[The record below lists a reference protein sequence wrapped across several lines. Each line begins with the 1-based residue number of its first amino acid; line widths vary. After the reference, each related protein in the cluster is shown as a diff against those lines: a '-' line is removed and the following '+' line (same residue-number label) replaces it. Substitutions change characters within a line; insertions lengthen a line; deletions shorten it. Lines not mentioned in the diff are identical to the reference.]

1 MFELLITAIAVVF
14 IFMSAIQLEERFS
27 VPTPVG
33 ILSLAIGLYT
43 LAPNVLV
50 MPANETDFA
59 KLVLLLLPLL
69 ILSDTMQLN
78 LQELKENAISLFYLA
93 FVAIALSIGLG
104 YFVAGTFLSEY
115 NLSLGAIIFLFAAT
129 LATDPVAV
137 VSIFSKFKLP
147 HRLKILAEGESLFND
162 ATAVIA
168 VAYIAIPLLTGHTLT
183 VVGTT
188 LTGLMVIVGSILL
201 GVAIGFVGL
210 FFMGTR
216 QHKHIELASI
226 LLTAMFS
233 LLIAENFYVILEFIG
248 IHTHFHLSGLLT
260 IIVSILT
267 LYHVVNKLVKEAEL
281 AMNQTSESLEGFKTT
296 EKLLF
301 HQTLTSFKSNIIN
314 KERHL
319 EIKDTIQL
327 MALIANTILFVYLG
341 EIMGLD
347 LGIML
352 SYWKEI
358 LIMFT
363 ATTLI
368 RAVMMGKFAFISNK
382 TTKMTNINFRWW
394 AVLTFAGFKGSLSI
408 VLLTMLPA
416 DFEHLEMFRAVV
428 VGVIAMSTFLY
439 AAGLVIVIKSNQEI
453 FEKEYREEHSH

>member
-1 MFELLITAIAVVF
+1 MV
-14 IFMSAIQLEERFS
+14 
-27 VPTPVG
+27 
-33 ILSLAIGLYT
+33 
-43 LAPNVLV
+43 
-50 MPANETDFA
+50 
-59 KLVLLLLPLL
+59 
-69 ILSDTMQLN
+69 
-78 LQELKENAISLFYLA
+78 
-93 FVAIALSIGLG
+93 
-104 YFVAGTFLSEY
+104 
-115 NLSLGAIIFLFAAT
+115 FLFAAT

-188 LTGLMVIVGSILL
+188 MTGLLVIVGSIVL

-210 FFMGTR
+210 FFMGTK
-216 QHKHIELASI
+216 QHKHVELAAI

-233 LLIAENFYVILEFIG
+233 LLIAENFYVLLEFIG

-267 LYHVVNKLVKEAEL
+267 LYHVVNKLVKEAEV
-281 AMNQTSESLEGFKTT
+281 AMNQTTESLEGLEAKEKRIVQKT
-296 EKLLF
+296 LS
-301 HQTLTSFKSNIIN
+301 SFKSNIIN

-327 MALIANTILFVYLG
+327 LALIANTILFVYLG

-347 LGIML
+347 MGIML

-363 ATTLI
+363 ATTII
-368 RAVMMGKFAFISNK
+368 RAVMMAKFAFLSNQ
-382 TTKMTNINFRWW
+382 TTKMTNINFHWW

-416 DFEHLEMFRAVV
+416 TFEHLEMFRAVV
-428 VGVIAMSTFLY
+428 VGVIALSTFLY
-439 AAGLVIVIKSNQEI
+439 AAGLVTVIKCNKEI
-453 FEKEYREEHSH
+453 FEKEYQEEHSH